1 MRHTP
6 ISKMIQ
12 WAFSKR
18 RNMMD
23 TEELINALIYFIQ
36 DREGEYPVRV
46 VKDNQTYKFSV
57 EDKGGSIN
65 IVVSD

>member
-1 MRHTP
+1 
-6 ISKMIQ
+6 
-12 WAFSKR
+12 
-18 RNMMD
+18 MD